1 MSEGTGLRA
10 WLDNRT
16 GYSTLVRLLL
26 DEPIPGGARWWYTF
40 GAVLTFLLGVEM
52 LTGVLLATVYAPAAT
67 TAWASTAYIQDTL
80 PLGWFVRGL
89 HNFGS
94 SAMLALAGVHLL
106 QVLLFGAYKAPR
118 EMTWL
123 GGLFM
128 LALLLAFALT
138 GYGLPWDET
147 GYWAKQVEA
156 GILGSAPLVG
166 PALQHLLQGGPA
178 FGTVTLTHFYA
189 LHVFLLPAALGVAL
203 VAHLALVRRHGLT
216 PRWGRDEAALA
227 RATQPYW
234 PHQALRDTTVS
245 GVVLIVL
252 ALLVIRS
259 HGADLS
265 GPADPNASI
274 QARPEW
280 YALPLFALRMLLGGA
295 LENVAT
301 LLVPALA
308 AMTLA
313 ALPWLD
319 RGPRRD
325 PRRRP
330 LIMLGTLVGLAGL
343 GALASVPIRADRVD
357 RGLQVA
363 NAEIAARARLARAL
377 AQEGVL
383 PEGGLAVYRNDP
395 SYAARELFR
404 EHCAT
409 CHGFT
414 GEPSGK
420 EGPDFKGYN
429 SRAWIERFLRNPD
442 GPLHMGGAQLEN
454 GMRPVRGDDTEL
466 RQLTEL
472 IYAETGAPDVDDAA
486 VEAAQ
491 SLFSEK
497 DCDSCHERDGESAN
511 VGPNL
516 KGRGTLSYL
525 VDLIADPSD
534 PRLFGKKNKMPRFAG
549 KLTPEEIADV
559 ARFVLT
565 ESRR

>member
-1 MSEGTGLRA
+1 MSEGAGFGA

-16 GYSTLVRLLL
+16 GYSTLVRLIL

-67 TAWASTAYIQDTL
+67 SAWASTAYIQDTL

-106 QVLLFGAYKAPR
+106 QVLTFGAYKAPR
-118 EMTWL
+118 EMNWL
-123 GGLFM
+123 VGLIL
-128 LALLLAFALT
+128 LALLLAFALS
-138 GYGLPWDET
+138 GQGLPWDEN
-147 GYWAKQVEA
+147 GYWAKQVEV

-166 PALQHLLQGGPA
+166 PGLQRLVQGGA
-178 FGTVTLTHFYA
+178 TFGTVTVTHFYA
-189 LHVFLLPAALGVAL
+189 LHVLLLPATIAVAL
-203 VAHLALVRRHGLT
+203 VVHVALVRKHGLT

-227 RATQPYW
+227 RATQAYW

-245 GVVLIVL
+245 GMVLIGL
-252 ALLVIRS
+252 ALLVIRN
-259 HGADLS
+259 HGADLA

-280 YALPLFALRMLLGGA
+280 YVLPLFALRMLLGGA

-308 AMTLA
+308 AMTLG

-319 RGPRRD
+319 RARSRD
-325 PRRRP
+325 PGRRP
-330 LIMLGTLVGLAGL
+330 LVMLGALVGLAGL
-343 GALASVPIRADRVD
+343 GVLASVPLRAERAD
-357 RGLQVA
+357 RGLQAARV
-363 NAEIAARARLARAL
+363 EMAARARLARTL
-377 AQEGVL
+377 AKDGVL

-404 EHCAT
+404 EHCGT
-409 CHGFT
+409 CHGFS

-420 EGPDFKGYN
+420 EGPDLKDYN

-442 GPLHMGGAQLEN
+442 SPLHMGGAKIED
-454 GMRPVRGDDTEL
+454 GMRPVRGSDTEI
-466 RQLTEL
+466 RQLAEL
-472 IYAETGAPDVDDAA
+472 IYAESGAPDVDRAA
-486 VEAAQ
+486 VAAAEP
-491 SLFSEK
+491 LFSEK
-497 DCDSCHERDGESAN
+497 DCDSCHERDGQSAN

-516 KGRGTLSYL
+516 KGRGTLAYL
-525 VDLIADPSD
+525 VDLIADPSE

-549 KLTPEEIADV
+549 KLTPEEIGEL
-559 ARFVLT
+559 ARFVLA